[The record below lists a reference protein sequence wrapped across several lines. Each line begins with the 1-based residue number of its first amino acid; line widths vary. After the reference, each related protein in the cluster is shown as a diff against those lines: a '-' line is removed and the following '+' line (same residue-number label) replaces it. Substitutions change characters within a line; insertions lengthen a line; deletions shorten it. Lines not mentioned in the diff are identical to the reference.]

1 MAIAK
6 CQAPTQVSQMQE
18 VLLVSLDHFREEL
31 QAQMGRATKAGFLD
45 ILVNS
50 AELNRSVGGYPGST
64 SEMATCCDAMQAEMK
79 LGDTLVLDRN
89 TGPGMTVRYW

>member
-1 MAIAK
+1 M
-6 CQAPTQVSQMQE
+6 
-18 VLLVSLDHFREEL
+18 VSLDHFREEL

-50 AELNRSVGGYPGST
+50 AELNRSVGGCPG

-89 TGPGMTVRYW
+89 TGPGMTVRFWLPRPS